1 MQIAGKSKEGSYD
14 SKNVDVSAPVDA
26 DRGSTEDSANEDYG
40 SSSDHIFSDPV
51 VADRWRQIYE
61 QARYE
66 NRHRFDPDCRWTARE
81 ETKLVRKIDWRI
93 MIWAWVMFCSMD
105 LHRRNINRAISDNML
120 EEIGGQLQ
128 VSPLRHC
135 APGLTLE

>member
-1 MQIAGKSKEGSYD
+1 MQIVGKSKEGSYD

-26 DRGSTEDSANEDYG
+26 GRGSTEDSANEDYG
-40 SSSDHIFSDPV
+40 SSNDHVFSDPV

-66 NRHRFDPDCRWTARE
+66 NRHRFDPEYKWTARE

-120 EEIGGQLQ
+120 EEIGEQK
-128 VSPLRHC
+128 VV
-135 APGLTLE
+135 PGH